1 MKGNQSSFAL
11 GKRVCILRAVKQR
24 ALRIFLAAYL
34 FFWFGIVVPGHQRGI
49 VTVDGTPNA
58 SECCCCCQTSS
69 ANQSPSKTPT
79 DSQAPGNPTNPAG
92 HCAIC
97 YFAAHLTV
105 PPPVDFSLAPL
116 GLVARVRDAVVKDCV
131 ARIVLTPYDGRG
143 PPAVA

>member
-1 MKGNQSSFAL
+1 M
-11 GKRVCILRAVKQR
+11 
-24 ALRIFLAAYL
+24 AAYL
-34 FFWFGIVVPGHQRGI
+34 LFWFGIVVPGHQRGI

-58 SECCCCCQTSS
+58 SECCCCQTTPV
-69 ANQSPSKTPT
+69 AQSTSKTPA
-79 DSQAPGNPTNPAG
+79 DSPAPANPAG

-116 GLVARVRDAVVKDCV
+116 GLVARVREAVIKDMV

-143 PPAVA
+143 PPVVA